1 MTILQ
6 LCLSSSLGGLELYF
20 LETTL
25 FLHQN
30 TNHEVLALVCENS
43 CLHEKIKEHDIRH
56 ITLKKQSGKLPIAE
70 AMKIKSMLKNK
81 QIDLVHIH
89 CKKDLPLAAWLKTV
103 MGDAFKLVH
112 TRQMNM
118 PGSKKSPYHTFQY
131 RKIDKLITITQK
143 LHTDIQNRVNIDPNR
158 IETLYYGV
166 KIPEHFSQADFQN
179 WTRAFEP
186 EPASFRLA
194 VFGNLNNTK
203 AQHNIIEAL
212 ADIKNE
218 LPNNWKLYLIGK
230 FIDPDYA
237 AVIERKITENELQ
250 ENVIIT
256 GFIDNAKQ
264 WMPGFDLIVLTTI
277 GETFGLVLV
286 EAMKSG
292 VAVIGTD
299 SEGVPEIID
308 NKETG
313 ILVQPNNISALS
325 SAILTLSRD
334 QVLRERLANA
344 GKDKAN
350 RLFDYERHYERLL
363 EIYKELV

>member
-20 LETTL
+20 LDTTL

-30 TNHEVLALVCENS
+30 TSHKVLALVCENS
-43 CLHEKIKEHDIRH
+43 RLHEKIKELDIRH
-56 ITLKKQSGKLPIAE
+56 ITLKKQSGKLPIAD
-70 AMKIKSMLKNK
+70 AVKIKSILKNE

-89 CKKDLPLAAWLKTV
+89 CKKDLPLAAWLKTF
-103 MGDAFKLVH
+103 MGNNFKLVH

-131 RKIDKLITITQK
+131 QKIDKLITITQK
-143 LHTDIQNRVNIDPNR
+143 LHSDIQNRVNIDPNR

-166 KIPEHFSQADFQN
+166 KIPEHFSQADFEH
-179 WTRAFEP
+179 WTRTFEQ

-194 VFGNLNNTK
+194 VFGNLNSTK

-212 ADIKNE
+212 GNIKNE
-218 LPNNWKLYLIGK
+218 LPSNWKLYLIGK

-237 AVIERKITENELQ
+237 AVIERKISENKLQ
-250 ENVIIT
+250 ENVVVT

-264 WMPGFDLIVLTTI
+264 WMAGFDLIVLTTI

-313 ILVQPNNISALS
+313 ILVQPNTISDLS
-325 SAILTLSRD
+325 DAILTLSRD
-334 QVLRERLANA
+334 ENFRNQLATA
-344 GKDKAN
+344 GKKKAN

-363 EIYKELV
+363 QIYEELT